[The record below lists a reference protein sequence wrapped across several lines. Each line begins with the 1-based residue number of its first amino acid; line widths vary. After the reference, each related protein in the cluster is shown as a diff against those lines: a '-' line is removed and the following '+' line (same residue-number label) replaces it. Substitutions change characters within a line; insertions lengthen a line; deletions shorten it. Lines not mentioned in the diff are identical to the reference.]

1 MASESNWAIE
11 EYPGSGDSPRVAVK
25 DLIDIAGTKTS
36 AGSRLLLSRAEPARE
51 DARCLHRIRER
62 GARIVGKANLH
73 ELAFGST
80 GINHWWGTPV
90 NPIDPSLVPG
100 GSSSG
105 SAVAVALGLADFAL
119 GTDTGGSVRIPAAA
133 CGLLGLKTTWGRI
146 SNVGVYPLAPSLDT
160 VGPLAGSAGAL
171 EESMQIIDA
180 GYAPERLDAPLRV
193 ALLVNAQAETF
204 NEVIRL
210 ALSRI
215 GAVVTEF
222 SDIDLAK
229 VHHSAN
235 QVITAEAFRSDSHL
249 LSESHRIDPM
259 VVQRLLSGEAV
270 ADHAYRQALEDRHAF
285 QNLLEER
292 FEDYDML
299 AMATVPFAIPTL
311 SKAIGASL
319 NRNTLPFNFAGNPG
333 LALPLALAISDEA
346 LQGMGSPQ
354 GGSAG
359 TPVPV
364 SLQLVAPWNAEA
376 RLAAV
381 AKEMAG
387 KDLIFTHR

>member
-11 EYPGSGDSPRVAVK
+11 EYPASGDSPRVAVK
-25 DLIDIAGTKTS
+25 DLIDIVGTKTS
-36 AGSRLLLSRAEPARE
+36 AGSRLVLATAEPATE

-62 GARIVGKANLH
+62 GAAIVGKANLH

-105 SAVAVALGLADFAL
+105 SAVAVALGVADFAL

-133 CGLLGLKTTWGRI
+133 CGLLGMKITWGRI

-160 VGPLAGSAGAL
+160 VGPLATSASAL
-171 EESMQIIDA
+171 EESMVMLDA
-180 GYAPERLDAPLRV
+180 GYAPEVLDAPLRV

-210 ALSRI
+210 ALSSI

-229 VHHSAN
+229 IHRSAN

-249 LSESHRIDPM
+249 LRESHRLDPI

-292 FEDYDML
+292 FEDYDVL

-311 SKAIGASL
+311 AKSIGASM
-319 NRNTLPFNFAGNPG
+319 NRNTLPFNFAGTPG
-333 LALPLALAISDEA
+333 LAIPLSLALSEEA
-346 LQGMGSPQ
+346 LQGMESPQ
-354 GGSAG
+354 GGSEG
-359 TPVPV
+359 SPVPV

-376 RLAAV
+376 RLVAV

-387 KDLIFTHR
+387 KGLLFSHR

>member
-1 MASESNWAIE
+1 MASGSNWAIE
-11 EYPGSGDSPRVAVK
+11 EFPTSGDAPRVAVK
-25 DLIDIAGTKTS
+25 DLIDMEGTRTS
-36 AGSRLLLSRAEPARE
+36 AGSRLVLSTAEPARE
-51 DARCLHRIRER
+51 DARCLQRIRER

-105 SAVAVALGLADFAL
+105 SAVAVAIGAADFAL

-133 CGLLGLKTTWGRI
+133 CGILGLKTTWGRI

-160 VGPLAGSAGAL
+160 VGPLAGSAAAL
-171 EESMQIIDA
+171 EEALEIMDS
-180 GYAPERLDAPLRV
+180 GYSPMRLAAPLRV

-210 ALSRI
+210 ALSRM

-229 VHHSAN
+229 VHRSAN
-235 QVITAEAFRSDSHL
+235 QVISAEAYRSDSRL
-249 LSESHRIDPM
+249 LREAHRLDPI
-259 VVQRLLSGEAV
+259 VVQRLLSGAQV
-270 ADHAYRQALEDRHAF
+270 ADHSYRQALEDRHAF

-292 FEDYDML
+292 FEDFDVL
-299 AMATVPFAIPTL
+299 ALATVPSAIP
-311 SKAIGASL
+311 SMAKAIGASL
-319 NRNTLPFNFAGNPG
+319 NRNTLPFNFAGTPG
-333 LALPLALAISDEA
+333 LSLPLARLLSDEA
-346 LQGMGSPQ
+346 LGGMDSPQ
-354 GGSAG
+354 GGGGASS
-359 TPVPV
+359 VPV
-364 SLQLVAPWNAEA
+364 SLQLVAPWDGEA
-376 RLAAV
+376 LLVAA
-381 AKEMAG
+381 AKEMEG
-387 KDLIFTHR
+387 RDLLFAHR